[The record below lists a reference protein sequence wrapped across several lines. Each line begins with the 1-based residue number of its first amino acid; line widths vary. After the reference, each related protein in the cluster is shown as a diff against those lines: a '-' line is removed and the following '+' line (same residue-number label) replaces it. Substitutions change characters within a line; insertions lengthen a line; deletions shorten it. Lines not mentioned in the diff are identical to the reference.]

1 MKILHGHVGT
11 DVRVRVEAPNP
22 ENYGAHEYTVEG
34 PVGSTPQGFYAQYG
48 DSTFSIDPDGTLY
61 IYGDRSKPAHHVYP
75 PDGWLWVGD
84 EMDNG
89 AFNTAHGTLESIA
102 EGHG

>member
-11 DVRVRVEAPNP
+11 CVRVQVSDNNAVNERAAGLESGNLGTFD
-22 ENYGAHEYTVEG
+22 E
-34 PVGSTPQGFYAQYG
+34 YG

-61 IYGDRSKPAHHVYP
+61 IYGDRSKPAHHSYK
-75 PDGWLWVGD
+75 PDAWLWVGD

-89 AFNTAHGTLESIA
+89 AFNTAHGTLESPT

>member
-11 DVRVRVEAPNP
+11 DVRVHVDDENATP
-22 ENYGAHEYTVEG
+22 EHPMGYEYVEG
-34 PVGSTPQGFYAQYG
+34 FGYFVTFG

-61 IYGDRSKPAHHVYP
+61 IYGDRGKPAHHVYP

-89 AFNTAHGTLESIA
+89 AFNTAHGTLESPT

>member
-11 DVRVRVEAPNP
+11 DVRVQVDDNVTTNDESGRGLKWV
-22 ENYGAHEYTVEG
+22 H
-34 PVGSTPQGFYAQYG
+34 GFGYFAEYG
-48 DSTFSIDPDGTLY
+48 DSTFSIEPDGTLH
-61 IYGDRSKPAHHVYP
+61 IYGDRSKPAHHSYK
-75 PDGWLWVGD
+75 PDEWLWVGD

-89 AFNTAHGTLESIA
+89 AFNTAHGTLESPT

>member
-11 DVRVRVEAPNP
+11 NVRVQVDANP
-22 ENYGAHEYTVEG
+22 ENCEAYEHVEG
-34 PVGSTPQGFYAQYG
+34 HGYFANHG
-48 DSTFSIDPDGTLY
+48 DSTFSVDPDATLY
-61 IYGDRSKPAHHVYP
+61 IYGDRSKPAHHSYK
-75 PDGWLWVGD
+75 PDAWLWVGD

-89 AFNTAHGTLESIA
+89 AFNTAHGTLESPT

>member
-11 DVRVRVEAPNP
+11 DVRVHVTQDEAPNQ
-22 ENYGAHEYTVEG
+22 EG
-34 PVGSTPQGFYAQYG
+34 PPVEYVKGFGYFLTFG

-61 IYGDRSKPAHHVYP
+61 IYGDRSKPAHHSYK
-75 PDGWLWVGD
+75 PDEWLWVGD

-89 AFNTAHGTLESIA
+89 AFNTAHGTLESPT

>member
-11 DVRVRVEAPNP
+11 NVRVQIGCTAVELTPDNP
-22 ENYGAHEYTVEG
+22 RGYEYVEG
-34 PVGSTPQGFYAQYG
+34 HGFYGTFG

-61 IYGDRSKPAHHVYP
+61 IYGDRSKPAHHIYP

-89 AFNTAHGTLESIA
+89 AFNTAHGTLESPT

>member
-11 DVRVRVEAPNP
+11 DVRVLICCTAVELTPDNP
-22 ENYGAHEYTVEG
+22 RGYEYVEG
-34 PVGSTPQGFYAQYG
+34 YGFYGTFG
-48 DSTFSIDPDGTLY
+48 DSTFSIELDGTLY
-61 IYGDRSKPAHHVYP
+61 IYGDRGKPAHHVYP

-89 AFNTAHGTLESIA
+89 AFNTAHGTLESPT

>member
-11 DVRVRVEAPNP
+11 EVRVHVDDANAIPQKPPREDGEA
-22 ENYGAHEYTVEG
+22 YD
-34 PVGSTPQGFYAQYG
+34 SYG

-61 IYGDRSKPAHHVYP
+61 IYGDRSKPAHHSY
-75 PDGWLWVGD
+75 GRHAWLWVGD
-84 EMDNG
+84 ELAYG
-89 AFNTAHGTLESIA
+89 AFNTAHGTLESPT